1 MSLSDHLVL
10 VVDLLSLVG
19 IIGVELRVFA
29 CKAKQH
35 GPLQVHPKF
44 GVQVFFWCLTEDLD
58 VKYKRL

>member
-10 VVDLLSLVG
+10 VVHFLSLVG

-29 CKAKQH
+29 REAKQH
-35 GPLQVHPKF
+35 GPLQVHPQF

-58 VKYKRL
+58 VKYERM